1 MLAVSALARRRFAAA
16 AVFAIIAGCSTDG
29 SEHADSAHNHRLVD
43 PAAVMGAPDRVVSGP
58 QGRVPQFVVSCEFS
72 HAAPNDPIVYPG
84 QDGASHMHVF
94 FGNRTTDASS
104 TYESMIGGATSC
116 EQRLDTASYWA
127 PSLLDDGRLVEP
139 EKAVAYYRP
148 GLDVDPTSVQP
159 YPPGL
164 MMIAGDAAAT
174 ETQPASIVAWSC
186 GVGAEREVLPPKCPT
201 ATTLR
206 MLITFPD
213 CWNGV
218 DLDVAGHRDHLHYS
232 SGGVCPESHSVSIPQ
247 LTLTIIYPSAAKPGQ
262 LSLASGSIITG
273 HADFFNS
280 WDQDKLVT
288 EVESCLHREVVCG
301 VSSDRI

>member
-1 MLAVSALARRRFAAA
+1 MLAVSALARRRCAAA

-29 SEHADSAHNHRLVD
+29 SEHADSADNHRLVD

-94 FGNRTTDASS
+94 FGNRTTDALS
-104 TYESMIGGATSC
+104 TYESMVGGATSC

-127 PSLLDDGRLVEP
+127 PALLDDGRLVEP

-148 GLDVDPTSVQP
+148 GLDIDPTSVQP

-232 SGGVCPESHSVSIPQ
+232 SGG
-247 LTLTIIYPSAAKPGQ
+247 TRRG
-262 LSLASGSIITG
+262 SGSTG
-273 HADFFNS
+273 
-280 WDQDKLVT
+280 
-288 EVESCLHREVVCG
+288 
-301 VSSDRI
+301 